1 VLPDDVGQLPALETS
16 GHPRAGLFLGAIAMS
31 DTSVEPA
38 QLWGSVTDI
47 KKLEAS
53 SIVAATT
60 LTRIFGSGA
69 ASIAAWC
76 ALYARLENELERY
89 ELWLATFKLIQ
100 TSQIPRNT

>member
-1 VLPDDVGQLPALETS
+1 
-16 GHPRAGLFLGAIAMS
+16 MS
-31 DTSVEPA
+31 DTTVEPA
-38 QLWGSVTDI
+38 QLWGSITDV

-76 ALYARLENELERY
+76 ALYARLEDDVQRY
-89 ELWLATFKLIQ
+89 DLWLTAFKHIQ
-100 TSQIPRNT
+100 APEIPAKA